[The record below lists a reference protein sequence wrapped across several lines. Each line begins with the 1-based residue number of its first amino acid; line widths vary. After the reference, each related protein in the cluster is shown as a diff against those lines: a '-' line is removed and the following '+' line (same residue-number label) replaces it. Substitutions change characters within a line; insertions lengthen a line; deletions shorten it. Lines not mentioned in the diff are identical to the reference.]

1 MLVVQK
7 GARDGE
13 CMFNLV
19 TGKLEQITRE
29 FKVLIENLPGIVSKA
44 LSLSGC
50 LRRDGGL
57 SDSDVVH
64 MRYIALRILLMHW
77 AAFRRRIIRPLEQFP
92 WKLFWLIKAAP
103 KQFSQKRKDVAGELL
118 GLQAEQLEPSTRKLR
133 MLCDKELR
141 HMAEQGTF
149 SDVTSESG
157 SFLYAFLKSLARM
170 QPVDTQAIEG
180 INSVIKLVGR
190 RCPNISLEL
199 LSA

>member
-29 FKVLIENLPGIVSKA
+29 FKVLFENLPGIVSKA

-50 LRRDGGL
+50 LRRDGDL

-118 GLQAEQLEPSTRKLR
+118 GLQAEQLDPSTRKLR

-180 INSVIKLVGR
+180 DQ
-190 RCPNISLEL
+190 
-199 LSA
+199 